1 MSTTGGPRSSASA
14 AAKRHR
20 LFFALVPDDA
30 VRREVVHIQRRLAG
44 NGRVV
49 PAPNLH
55 VTLAFLGMQEAAVIP
70 QVCAVA
76 TKLRFETCR
85 VVLDHLGQFGRGSV
99 LWLGAESLP
108 DPLRDFQ
115 RSLVDALTAE
125 GIGHDPKPWKFHLT
139 LYRRLRKPPPKL
151 DPVAIEWVLDG
162 FELIESV
169 GSKNGVEYHA
179 LKHWQSVGKS
189 PL

>member
-1 MSTTGGPRSSASA
+1 MSTVRGPRAASGP

-44 NGRVV
+44 NGRPVA
-49 PAPNLH
+49 APNLH
-55 VTLAFLGMQEAAVIP
+55 VTLAFLGMQEASLIP

-76 TKLRFETCR
+76 SKLTFERCR

-108 DPLRDFQ
+108 GPLRDFQ

-169 GSKNGVEYHA
+169 GSKNGVEYHT
-179 LKHWQSVGKS
+179 LKHWQSVEKF